1 MKEYDKIPAQAVV
14 EVTTSWG
21 RTCLREIGRDL
32 KEGTVLDGYYY
43 PVSKAFDFYWKGE
56 GAMLW
61 IGDNGRLVSLGE
73 GQEHKYMMLGRML
86 SDCKYFLRNPYER
99 HLYFPSIA
107 RHCKEMRQYWL
118 ELNIKPEWLSYKQ
131 IGKLEHKMNRMKTK
145 LDRQFKKTDMEN
157 RRNIKRTKKGAGAT
171 VKLVGIQ
178 IDNDLLPFLNALPN
192 KSRFINDLLR
202 KKFFG
207 K

>member
-1 MKEYDKIPAQAVV
+1 MFVSANYV
-14 EVTTSWG
+14 E
-21 RTCLREIGRDL
+21 
-32 KEGTVLDGYYY
+32 
-43 PVSKAFDFYWKGE
+43 DFK
-56 GAMLW
+56 
-61 IGDNGRLVSLGE
+61 LVYI
-73 GQEHKYMMLGRML
+73 Q
-86 SDCKYFLRNPYER
+86 N
-99 HLYFPSIA
+99 
-107 RHCKEMRQYWL
+107 
-118 ELNIKPEWLSYKQ
+118 
-131 IGKLEHKMNRMKTK
+131 
-145 LDRQFKKTDMEN
+145 KTDMEN